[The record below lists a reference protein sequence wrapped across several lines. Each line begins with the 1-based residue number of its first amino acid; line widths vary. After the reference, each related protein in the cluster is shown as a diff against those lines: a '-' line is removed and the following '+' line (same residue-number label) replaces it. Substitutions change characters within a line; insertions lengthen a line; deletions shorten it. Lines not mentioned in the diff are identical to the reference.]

1 MRILRPNAVDVPFS
15 SLGWRPLLEKKIL
28 REIEKPHGM
37 IVTTG
42 PTGSGKTT
50 TLYAVLKKLNR
61 PDVKII
67 TLEDPIEYKVEGLN
81 QSQIDAT
88 KNYTFAAGLRSVLR
102 QDPDIV
108 MVGEIRDLETA
119 DTAINAALTGHLLLS
134 TVHTNSASGALPRLL
149 SMGVKPFLIAPALNA
164 VIGQRLV
171 RKICD
176 KCKVEDTI
184 EPERLEEVKKSL
196 SSISPASGETI
207 PNVENLK
214 FYKGTG
220 CPECNNSGYKG
231 RIGIYEVIIMSDPI
245 RAALSETISE
255 YEMQKLALEQGM
267 VTMTQD
273 GLLKAIEGIT
283 SVEEVFRVTGG

>member
-1 MRILRPNAVDVPFS
+1 
-15 SLGWRPLLEKKIL
+15 
-28 REIEKPHGM
+28 
-37 IVTTG
+37 
-42 PTGSGKTT
+42 
-50 TLYAVLKKLNR
+50 
-61 PDVKII
+61 
-67 TLEDPIEYKVEGLN
+67 
-81 QSQIDAT
+81 
-88 KNYTFAAGLRSVLR
+88 
-102 QDPDIV
+102 
-108 MVGEIRDLETA
+108 
-119 DTAINAALTGHLLLS
+119 
-134 TVHTNSASGALPRLL
+134 
-149 SMGVKPFLIAPALNA
+149 MGVKPFLIAPALNA

-171 RKICD
+171 RKICN
-176 KCKVEDTI
+176 KCKAKDTI

-196 SSISPASGETI
+196 SSISPASGETV